1 MPTKT
6 TSNDYRYNY
15 IIDNPARIRVLY
27 LITLVSW
34 GFAMVGLA
42 KFFNLSIFYWI
53 FLLPIFLPSLYSRT
67 ISYFTNVFYPGFN
80 LQEHE
85 KKKQEFWA
93 KNHPTVDVFLPIA
106 GEDIKIL
113 RQTWKAV
120 AKLDYDNY
128 QVYVLE
134 DKVDLKARKLAA
146 ELGFNYLS
154 RPNKGEYKKAG
165 NLKYGYEN
173 SNGEF
178 VVILDADFVPHKS
191 FIKEAIPFFNNP
203 SIGIVQTP
211 QYFETSDEIHDRSA
225 IEFGAGNVVEDFY
238 RIAQPARDFFGAA
251 ICVGT
256 NSVFRRKAV
265 FDAHAPHLVERSE
278 DVVSGLTLLKYNYE
292 LKYIPLIL
300 AKGICPDD
308 IESYFKQHNRWC
320 TGSVMLLFSSFFWRI
335 RMTNMQR
342 IIFSSGPV
350 YYLAEAFSLLVSIQ
364 LFLLLFFHPDTIAL
378 GHILWF
384 LPHLIMRRLVL
395 PRTKRTRSRRG
406 TLLAALTHVYT
417 YAYSIYTIVA
427 NSTLEWVPTNVKT
440 SGVSSTFKTAVWIN
454 RFFLVF
460 WSVFVLIIFAN
471 RPMIWQNPD
480 AWVLLCW
487 LVYSF
492 IVHGYFF
499 ISATR
504 YIASKTQPAADT
516 QPKTSPVKTTPDLAP
531 TSATTVQFPKIT
543 VPVMGDLVQAQA
555 TAEVGS
561 SVLYRL
567 AINLLVFAVVFFAT
581 SAFLFTTQGG
591 GLDLQLS
598 NLTLPSLG

>member
-1 MPTKT
+1 MPAKT
-6 TSNDYRYNY
+6 NANDYRYNY
-15 IIDNPARIRVLY
+15 IINNPARIRVLY
-27 LITLVSW
+27 LITLISW
-34 GFAMVGLA
+34 GFAMVGLG
-42 KFFNLSIFYWI
+42 KFFDLSIWYWFI
-53 FLLPIFLPSLYSRT
+53 LLPIFLPSLYSRT
-67 ISYFTNVFYPGFN
+67 VSYFVNVFYPGFN

-85 KKKQEFWA
+85 KKKTEFWA
-93 KNHPTVDVFLPIA
+93 NNHPTVDVFLPIA
-106 GEDIKIL
+106 GEDVEIL
-113 RQTWKAV
+113 KQTWQAV

-134 DKVDLKARKLAA
+134 DKVDLKARKLAS
-146 ELGFNYLS
+146 EIGFNYLS

-191 FIKEAIPFFNNP
+191 FIKEALPYFNNP

-211 QYFETSDEIHDRSA
+211 QYFETSDEIHQRSA

-238 RIAQPARDFFGAA
+238 RIVQPSRDFFGAA

-300 AKGICPDD
+300 AKGICPDN
-308 IESYFKQHNRWC
+308 IENYFKQHNRWC

-335 RMTNMQR
+335 KMTNLQR

-364 LFLLLFFHPDTIAL
+364 LFLLLFFHADTIAL

-395 PRTKRTRSRRG
+395 PRTKRVRSRRG

-417 YAYSIYTIVA
+417 YAFSIYTIVA
-427 NSTLEWVPTNVKT
+427 GSTLEWVPTNIKT
-440 SGVSSTFKTAVWIN
+440 SGVSGTFKIAVWIN
-454 RFFLVF
+454 RFFLGF
-460 WSVFVLIIFAN
+460 WGVMAGIIFLR
-471 RPMIWQNPD
+471 RPLLWQNPD
-480 AWVLLCW
+480 AWVLLFW
-487 LVYSF
+487 LAYSF
-492 IVHGYFF
+492 LVHGYFF
-499 ISATR
+499 WAASR
-504 YIASKTQPAADT
+504 YIAAKSVPVTAEQPKIVEAPAAPA
-516 QPKTSPVKTTPDLAP
+516 Q
-531 TSATTVQFPKIT
+531 TTVTPTPKVNLPLT
-543 VPVMGDLVQAQA
+543 GDLVQAQA
-555 TAEVGS
+555 SASEGS
-561 SVLYRL
+561 TVLYRL
-567 AINLLVFAVVFFAT
+567 AINLLVFAAVFFAT
-581 SAFLFTTQGG
+581 SAVLFTTQGG
-591 GLDLQLS
+591 NLEFELS